1 MGIRTLAKPANPP
14 RPAARAARRLREF
27 EGYSDSVQRP
37 YIHLVDGGVSDNLG
51 LRGVLEVIE
60 GFEALHSLGDPTP
73 LDHVHRMI
81 ICVVNSLSSPL
92 TNWDES
98 EDSPGPIK
106 TLLEAAGVPIDD
118 FAYEAVEELKDIAA
132 RWEALGGVGGGG
144 GFSADK
150 DPSLTE
156 VI

>member
-37 YIHLVDGGVSDNLG
+37 YVHLVDGGVSDNLG

-60 GFEALHSLGDPTP
+60 GFEALHSVGDATP
-73 LDHVHRMI
+73 LDRVHRI
-81 ICVVNSLSSPL
+81 IIFVVNSLSSPK

-98 EDSPGPIK
+98 EDDPGPIS
-106 TLLEAAGVPIDD
+106 TLLKSTGVPIDHVSYQASD
-118 FAYEAVEELKDIAA
+118 
-132 RWEALGGVGGGG
+132 
-144 GFSADK
+144 
-150 DPSLTE
+150 
-156 VI
+156 